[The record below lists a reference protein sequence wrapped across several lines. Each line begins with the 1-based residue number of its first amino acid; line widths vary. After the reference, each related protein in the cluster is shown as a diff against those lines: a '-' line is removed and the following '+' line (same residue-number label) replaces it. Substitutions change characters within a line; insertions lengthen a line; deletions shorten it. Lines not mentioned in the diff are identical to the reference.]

1 MDPAYVF
8 AAVVIVGGILAIVL
22 LARRISKQAPRLTPF
37 SPDRNYWWDGV
48 AWKPVLSDDGK
59 WEWDGYRWQPRLP
72 QVTTGSQKLA
82 ATLANTNP
90 GAQFA
95 LQVLMTFATGPYGF
109 CERPGSCCKSCDIGM
124 RTGVG
129 PCAVVN
135 GPLLPKPSR
144 CPALSNITACATR
157 LCLADWT

>member
-1 MDPAYVF
+1 MDRAYVF

-95 LQVLMTFATGPYGF
+95 LQVLMTFGIMAVLISLGYAFGF
-109 CERPGSCCKSCDIGM
+109 KPSGGTISVSALAAIAGFTRD
-124 RTGVG
+124 RF
-129 PCAVVN
+129 A
-135 GPLLPKPSR
+135 LLPQPQTVPCLSRAIPSR
-144 CPALSNITACATR
+144 
-157 LCLADWT
+157 